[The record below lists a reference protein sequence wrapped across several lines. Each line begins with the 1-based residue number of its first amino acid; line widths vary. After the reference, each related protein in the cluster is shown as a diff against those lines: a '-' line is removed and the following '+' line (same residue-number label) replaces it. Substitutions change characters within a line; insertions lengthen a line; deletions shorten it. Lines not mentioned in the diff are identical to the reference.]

1 MAIHRIRGSIYGISE
16 DSFELIK
23 EDLEEVFDEVD
34 FWNYPGI
41 EGLNTE
47 IKVVS
52 YGFIDTDDLFTVC
65 DKIAFCIDGEGW
77 GRLEIQRDDPT
88 DFSCIFFVPRQW
100 KQVFTEIIDPEDP
113 FIN

>member
-65 DKIAFCIDGEGW
+65 DKIAFCIDGEG
-77 GRLEIQRDDPT
+77 GGQLDIKGDDHE
-88 DFSCIFFVPRQW
+88 DFSCIFFAQRQW
-100 KQVFTEIIDPEDP
+100 KQIPAEIIYPKNP